1 MEFVD
6 YKCLETLLNEGEEII
21 VTEGIVSAIRGIIGR
36 VFGMFK
42 NFIDMIIRV
51 FRNLIDRLKSKH
63 SKKNSTQDQD
73 QSNKS
78 EVVPNKSEEPNKGS
92 SAQVSTGFVKD
103 ITTATNS
110 ISSLTNTIYKSF
122 DTVFKNFGTEDVNSE
137 LIDNLEDKTNSTN
150 QIASEFSE
158 KYNGKQVVITED
170 DKNTISYELND
181 AISALAKYKK
191 RTDKFVNAN
200 SDEGDLRP
208 NEKILMVKV
217 TKSISTAQNLA
228 NAINKILD
236 KAIIQ

>member
-103 ITTATNS
+103 ITNATNS

-122 DTVFKNFGTEDVNSE
+122 DTVFKNFGTEDVSSE
-137 LIDNLEDKTNSTN
+137 LIDNLEDLDDV
-150 QIASEFSE
+150 EFTDLE
-158 KYNGKQVVITED
+158 KD
-170 DKNTISYELND
+170 DFISYDSRDGKWKNVDFPLEMKTDDEEETLTLN
-181 AISALAKYKK
+181 
-191 RTDKFVNAN
+191 
-200 SDEGDLRP
+200 
-208 NEKILMVKV
+208 
-217 TKSISTAQNLA
+217 
-228 NAINKILD
+228 INVFND
-236 KAIIQ
+236 

>member
-6 YKCLETLLNEGEEII
+6 YKCLESLLNEGEEII

-78 EVVPNKSEEPNKGS
+78 EEPNKGS

-103 ITTATNS
+103 ITNATNS

-122 DTVFKNFGTEDVNSE
+122 DTVFKNFGTEDVSSE

-158 KYNGKQVVITED
+158 KYNGKQIVITED
-170 DKNTISYELND
+170 DKDTISYELND

-191 RTDKFVNAN
+191 RTDKFVKAN
-200 SDEGDLRP
+200 SDEGDLKP